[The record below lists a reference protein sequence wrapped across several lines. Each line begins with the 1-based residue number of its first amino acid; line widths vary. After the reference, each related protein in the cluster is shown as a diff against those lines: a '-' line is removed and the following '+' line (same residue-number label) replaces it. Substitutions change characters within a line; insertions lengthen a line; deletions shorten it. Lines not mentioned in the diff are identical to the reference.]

1 ADSLSQY
8 FDARYFVQPS
18 LVFTGPRV
26 RLTARLYRRT
36 ARGAIG
42 TGDLTG
48 SVDSL
53 ADMMTPVGEQALR
66 PILGRE
72 GGLGSGRTCPVGFAA
87 CTAYLKGAEAFRR
100 GDYER
105 AAALYNEVIAGAS
118 DFAPAYFGRLLVV
131 AQTNPTETT
140 LREAISGARLHASGL
155 ERADS
160 LLLAGYVH
168 LLQRGDGR
176 RALEDFEL
184 AARTAPDQ
192 IGRASC
198 RERGEGAVGAGA
210 VKKNE

>member
-1 ADSLSQY
+1 MPFHKPGGASLPYRQLMEVFARRRPAAPSVAVRSGARVYREGVRRSGPGPPSDPEADSLARY

-53 ADMMTPVGEQALR
+53 ADMMTPVGEHALR

-87 CTAYLKGAEAFRR
+87 CTAYLKGDEAFRR
-100 GDYER
+100 GGYAR
-105 AAALYNEVIAGAS
+105 GPTPYKQGNAA
-118 DFAPAYFGRLLVV
+118 
-131 AQTNPTETT
+131 
-140 LREAISGARLHASGL
+140 GL
-155 ERADS
+155 
-160 LLLAGYVH
+160 G
-168 LLQRGDGR
+168 
-176 RALEDFEL
+176 F
-184 AARTAPDQ
+184 
-192 IGRASC
+192 
-198 RERGEGAVGAGA
+198 
-210 VKKNE
+210 